1 MLSLL
6 EFKKVFDERFGLIL
20 ADYTERIRHRAW
32 WYAKVISYLEH
43 ANRIALWWGKRLR
56 PYLAY
61 CAHYAY
67 GGNQALSIDI
77 GVGLEMIHTLA
88 LMLDDI
94 ADGAS
99 MRHNHQTLHCKL
111 LDQGIAKEQAYIQT
125 ALVSDFY
132 YHWVFSHLITILE
145 TYPSFPLAYVQREF
159 HTLLDEVLLG
169 EMIDIDMQGRLDASI
184 DHIRLK
190 DHLKTSSYTCIRPML
205 IGAIAAKPHVSQHDR
220 DHMYALGSALG
231 GAYQIADDLGDIT
244 WLHKDKPVWSDIQE
258 WQQNMITVKVLTVW
272 SAGVQSMRSRLL
284 GQKDVV
290 HHEYRKLYQ
299 QLEEEKIL
307 QAVYDEGIKYLDD
320 VQMHLHQL
328 DRSEPVRAR
337 IMDLVGLIKKRM
349 HI

>member
-6 EFKKVFDERFGLIL
+6 AFKEVFDERFGRVLT
-20 ADYTERIRHRAW
+20 DYTERVSHRAW
-32 WYAKVISYLEH
+32 WYLKVMSYLDH
-43 ANRIALWWGKRLR
+43 ANHIALWGGKRLR

-67 GGNQALSIDI
+67 GGNQALSIDVGI
-77 GVGLEMIHTLA
+77 GLEMIHALA

-99 MRHNHQTLHCKL
+99 TRHHHQTLHTKL

-132 YHWVFSHLITILE
+132 YHRVFSHLMTICE
-145 TYPSFPLAYVQREF
+145 MYPSFPLAYVQREF

-169 EMIDIDMQGRLDASI
+169 EMIDIDMQWRLDATI

-190 DHLKTSSYTCIRPML
+190 DHLKTSSYTCIRPLL
-205 IGAIAAKPHVSQHDR
+205 IGALAAKPQISQKDR
-220 DHMYALGSALG
+220 DHMYALWCALG
-231 GAYQIADDLGDIT
+231 AAYQIADDLGDLT

-258 WQQNMITVKVLTVW
+258 WQQNMITVKVLELW
-272 SAGVQSMRSRLL
+272 SSRLQSMRSRLL

-290 HHEYRKLYQ
+290 HHEYRKLYE
-299 QLEEEKIL
+299 QLKEEHIL
-307 QAVYDEGIKYLDD
+307 HAVYEEGITYLDD
-320 VQMHLHQL
+320 VEMHLHQL
-328 DRSEPVRAR
+328 DRPDAVRAR
-337 IMDLVGLIKKRM
+337 MMELVGLIKKRM